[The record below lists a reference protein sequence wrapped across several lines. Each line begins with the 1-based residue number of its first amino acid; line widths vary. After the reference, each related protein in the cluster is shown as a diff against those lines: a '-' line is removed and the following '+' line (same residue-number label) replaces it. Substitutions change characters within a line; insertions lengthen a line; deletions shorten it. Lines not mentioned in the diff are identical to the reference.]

1 MESVTRR
8 TFVEAA
14 LKGSVFSLSFTL
26 AGSTLLLTPQQ
37 ARAREI
43 PLRTLSAAQA
53 RILESLGETILPG
66 AAHLGLTHFL
76 DHQLGADPNDAL
88 LIAKYFQVALPY
100 VDFYAAGV
108 KMASAMAQRSAS
120 KPITEMSK
128 SELQALVKEMS
139 APGTVVDGFPV
150 FLFYMCLRSD
160 AVDVVYGTP
169 EGFKKLN
176 IPYMQHILP
185 PEGWDG

>member
-14 LKGSVFSLSFTL
+14 LKGSVFTLSFTL

-37 ARAREI
+37 ARAKEI

-53 RILESLGETILPG
+53 RILDLLGETILPG
-66 AAHLGLTHFL
+66 ASHLGLTHFL

-108 KMASAMAQRSAS
+108 KMASAMAQRRAS
-120 KPITEMSK
+120 KPITEISK

-139 APGTVVDGFPV
+139 VPGTVVDGFPV